1 MKKRAR
7 WVLGAAVCAG
17 VGVAGW
23 GCGRAGTTSGDEPPA
38 AGPRGKAAPD
48 YATVAKKYNER
59 VELLGRLFA
68 RTLVELTFTD
78 EEGKRRS
85 EKGEGFLQV
94 VRPDRLAMSMS
105 KVGKRLFW
113 FGSDGERYWWIDLVE
128 HKKAYVGR
136 HANYDKLRER
146 GTVQPGLGLRPLDII
161 QMLGTTP
168 LPMKDRGGGGGTTQ
182 WSSDGKRIGI
192 TVARD
197 GGFVRTWVDPDSYEP
212 SKIELLDKAGKAL
225 VVADLSQY
233 EHVELRNR
241 GGNTPRVAQRVII
254 GGQKGGPLADSL
266 VSIWLAGIEDHRVND
281 DAFKFD
287 VVLDEVGVAKTDVVD
302 VDAQAEAQAKA
313 AKGEGGGGADGR

>member
-1 MKKRAR
+1 MNKRAR
-7 WVLGAAVCAG
+7 WVLSAALGAGAVVA
-17 VGVAGW
+17 VGLG
-23 GCGRAGTTSGDEPPA
+23 GCNRAGTASGEGAPA
-38 AGPRGKAAPD
+38 QGPKGKAAPD
-48 YATVAKKYNER
+48 YASVAKKYNER

-78 EEGKRRS
+78 EDGKRRS

-94 VRPDRLAMSMS
+94 VRPDKLAMSMS

-113 FGSDGERYWWIDLVE
+113 FGSDGERYWWIDLVD

-146 GTVQPGLGLRPLDII
+146 GVVQPGLGLRPLDVI

-168 LPMKDRGGGGGTTQ
+168 LPAKEDGGRTQ

-197 GGFVRTWVDPDSYEP
+197 AGFVRIWVDPDSYEP

-266 VSIWLAGIEDHRVND
+266 VSIWLAGMEDHRVND

-287 VVLDEVGVAKTDVVD
+287 VVLDEVGVAKADVVD
-302 VDAQAEAQAKA
+302 LDAQAGGRSTEN
-313 AKGEGGGGADGR
+313 GGGEAADR